1 MGMDKEQSLGQK
13 IKQARQEQDLTL
25 EEVSHATRIKEHYLK
40 AIEEDDLDALPS
52 PVQQRGFVRSY
63 ASYLGL
69 EQQPLLDQ
77 LPSRSPDQESQTKAP
92 SPPPAPR
99 EEERPEAD
107 FQDIGQSI
115 REQRETLGF
124 SIADVENQI
133 HIPHRYL
140 VAIEEGRMD
149 DLPSMVQ
156 GRGML
161 KNYAEFLGMDEDDVL
176 LQFADILQAR
186 LRAKEKPSQSRGF
199 PLSIPLW
206 LRRLFTGNVVLSV
219 VLILILGAAM
229 MWSGMQVFGTGGRG
243 GQGTPTIP
251 GVAQV
256 LLPSSTFTVTP
267 TLTATPPGEE
277 VGGTPAITA
286 GTPPA
291 TITRQVQPT
300 QPAAGSGQVNVQLI
314 VNQRAYL
321 QVLVDGEEE
330 FNGRVLPGSVHV
342 FDGQERVELITGNAA
357 GIEVIFNQQD
367 LGVLGLFG
375 EVVNRVY
382 TAEGIATP
390 TPTISPTPTITLT
403 PTITPTPDVT
413 VTSTPTPEAVGE

>member
-1 MGMDKEQSLGQK
+1 MDKEHTLGQHM
-13 IKQARQEQDLTL
+13 KQARQEQDLTL
-25 EEVSHATRIKEHYLK
+25 EEASHATRIKEHYLK

-63 ASYLGL
+63 AGYLGL
-69 EQQPLLDQ
+69 EQKPLLDQ
-77 LPSRSPDQESQTKAP
+77 LASHSPDQVSEQELP
-92 SPPPAPR
+92 SPTTAP
-99 EEERPEAD
+99 EQKEHSGTD

-115 REQRETLGF
+115 QEQRETLGF

-133 HIPHRYL
+133 HVPHRYL
-140 VAIEEGRMD
+140 AAIEEGRMD

-161 KNYAEFLGMDEDDVL
+161 KNYAEFLGMDEDDLL
-176 LQFADILQAR
+176 LQFAEVLQAR
-186 LRAKEKPSQSRGF
+186 LRAREKPSQSQRF
-199 PLSIPLW
+199 PLSFPLW

-219 VLILILGAAM
+219 VLFLILGAAI
-229 MWSGMQVFGTGGRG
+229 MWSAMQVFGTAGGG
-243 GQGTPTIP
+243 AQGTPTIP

-256 LLPSSTFTVTP
+256 LLPSSTYTASP
-267 TLTATPPGEE
+267 SLTAVPPGEE
-277 VGGTPAITA
+277 GNETTA
-286 GTPPA
+286 LTGTPPA
-291 TITRQVQPT
+291 TITRQAQPT
-300 QPAAGSGQVNVQLI
+300 QPAAVSGQVNVQLI
-314 VNQRAYL
+314 VSQRAYL
-321 QVLVDGEEE
+321 EVLVDGEEE
-330 FNGRVLPGSVHV
+330 FKGRVLPGSVHV
-342 FDGQERVELITGNAA
+342 FDGEERVELITGNAA

-403 PTITPTPDVT
+403 PTLTPTPDDT
-413 VTSTPTPEAVGE
+413 ATLTPTPAGAGE